1 MNYAPDLTV
10 AALKM
15 VLSLGLVL
23 GVLWLAYRW
32 ARRSLPAGATGARGR
47 LIRVL
52 GSQYLG
58 VKKSIAVVQVPG
70 TILVLGIGSEQI
82 NLLTQIDDPEL
93 LTSLSSAS
101 EREGKGAVSFKE
113 QLQRMLRRMQSNHD
127 PVVVNDDHGKV

>member
-32 ARRSLPAGATGARGR
+32 ARRSLPAGVTGARRR

>member
-32 ARRSLPAGATGARGR
+32 ARRSLPAGVTGARGR